1 MNSKALF
8 VGIDVSKHTLDVAVI
23 PESQDWS
30 VAHDDAGIGVLTE
43 RLKELCP
50 RLIVLEATG
59 GLQLAVVAALRV
71 AKLPVVVV
79 NPRQV
84 RDFAKATGT
93 LAKTDAIDARILARF
108 AESVKPQLR
117 PLKDEETQRL
127 SALVA
132 RRRQIVEMLT
142 AEKNRMG
149 TGPRPVQDN
158 IKAHITWL
166 EKCLKDINRDL
177 KKAIRSSPV
186 WREKDAVL
194 RSAPG
199 AGEVLSVTMLAEV
212 PELGT
217 LNRKQIAALVGLA
230 PFNRDSGKFHGR
242 RFVWGGRSSVRAV
255 LYMATVAAIRCNPVI
270 KPFYQHLCA
279 AGKEHKVALT
289 ACMRKFLIILNAM
302 AKNQTPWQ
310 TNP

>member
-8 VGIDVSKHTLDVAVI
+8 VGIDVSKNTLDVAVI
-23 PESQDWS
+23 PEGRKWS

-43 RLKELCP
+43 RLKDLCP

-59 GLQLAVVAALRV
+59 GLQVDVVAALGAV
-71 AKLPVVVV
+71 SLPVVVV

-93 LAKTDAIDARILARF
+93 LAKSDAIDAWILARF
-108 AESVKPQLR
+108 AESVKPQPR

-132 RRRQIVEMLT
+132 RRRQIVDMLT

-149 TGPRPVQDN
+149 TGPRPVRDN

-177 KKAIRSSPV
+177 KKAIRNSPV

-199 AGEVLSVTMLAEV
+199 AGEVLSVTILAEV

-242 RFVWGGRSSVRAV
+242 RFIWGGRSTVRAV

-289 ACMRKFLIILNAM
+289 ACMRKFLTILNAM
-302 AKNQTPWQ
+302 VKNQTPWQ